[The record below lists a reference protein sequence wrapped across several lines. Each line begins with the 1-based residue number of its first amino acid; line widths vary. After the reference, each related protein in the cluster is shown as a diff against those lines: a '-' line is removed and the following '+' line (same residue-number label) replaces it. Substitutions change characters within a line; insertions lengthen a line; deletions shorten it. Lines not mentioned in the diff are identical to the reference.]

1 MTPDPSDDGPTRFF
15 RSKAA
20 RRDAI
25 ARTLALLGLFA
36 ALAVGLHTVAPRLFD
51 PVWLRRQLAAF
62 GAFAPHAFVVLQT
75 LQVLLAPIP
84 GQLLGGVGGYLFGVR
99 AGTAYSLLGVCLGSA
114 AAFVLARR
122 YGRPYVERVTRPE
135 ALERWDRF
143 LARNG
148 LAGLFVLFL
157 LPTFPDDLLCFVAG
171 ISDLRLRT
179 FLVLVVVGRAPS
191 FLAASYAGERL
202 AGGHVGTFLA
212 VVTALAALSLA
223 VFVLR
228 ERVFAVFGGSG
239 TGE

>member
-1 MTPDPSDDGPTRFF
+1 MAPNRPDDDPTRFF

-25 ARTLALLGLFA
+25 ARTLALLGLFVA
-36 ALAVGLHTVAPRLFD
+36 FAVGIHAVAPRLLD

-62 GAFAPHAFVVLQT
+62 GAFAPHAFVTLQT

-99 AGTAYSLLGVCLGSA
+99 AGAAYSLLGVCLGSA
-114 AAFVLARR
+114 AAFSLARR
-122 YGRPYVERVTRPE
+122 YGRPYVERVTRSE
-135 ALERWDRF
+135 MLARWDRF
-143 LARNG
+143 LAQNG
-148 LAGLFVLFL
+148 LMGLFVLFL

-179 FLVLVVVGRAPS
+179 FLVLVAVGRTPS
-191 FLAASYAGERL
+191 FLAAAYAGERL
-202 AGGHVGTFLA
+202 DGGHVGTFLA
-212 VVTALAALSLA
+212 VVTALTAVSLA

-228 ERVFAVFGGSG
+228 ERVVAVFGDPD

>member
-1 MTPDPSDDGPTRFF
+1 MTPDRPDGEPTRFF

-20 RRDAI
+20 RRDVI
-25 ARTLALLGLFA
+25 VRTLALLGLFA
-36 ALAVGLHTVAPRLFD
+36 AVTVGVHTVEPRLFD
-51 PVWLRRQLAAF
+51 PVWLRRRLAAF
-62 GAFAPHAFVVLQT
+62 GAFAPYAFVALQA

-114 AAFVLARR
+114 AAFALARR

-135 ALERWDRF
+135 TLARWDRF

-148 LAGLFVLFL
+148 LVGLFVLFL

-179 FLVLVVVGRAPS
+179 FLAFVVVGRAPS
-191 FLAASYAGERL
+191 FLAASYAGDRL

-212 VVTALAALSLA
+212 VVTALAVLS
-223 VFVLR
+223 FV
-228 ERVFAVFGGSG
+228 VFALRKRVVDGVGDPDP
-239 TGE
+239 GE

>member
-1 MTPDPSDDGPTRFF
+1 MTPNPPDGDPTRFF

-25 ARTLALLGLFA
+25 VRSLTLLGLFA
-36 ALAVGLHTVAPRLFD
+36 ALAVGLHTAAPRLFD

-62 GAFAPHAFVVLQT
+62 GAFAPHTFVALQT

-114 AAFVLARR
+114 AAFTLARR

-135 ALERWDRF
+135 TLARWDQF

-148 LAGLFVLFL
+148 LVGLFVLFL

-179 FLVLVVVGRAPS
+179 FLALVAVGRAPS

-202 AGGHVGTFLA
+202 AGGHIGTFLA
-212 VVTALAALSLA
+212 VVTALAVFSLA
-223 VFVLR
+223 IFVLR
-228 ERVFAVFGGSG
+228 DRVMSALGSFGPS
-239 TGE
+239 E